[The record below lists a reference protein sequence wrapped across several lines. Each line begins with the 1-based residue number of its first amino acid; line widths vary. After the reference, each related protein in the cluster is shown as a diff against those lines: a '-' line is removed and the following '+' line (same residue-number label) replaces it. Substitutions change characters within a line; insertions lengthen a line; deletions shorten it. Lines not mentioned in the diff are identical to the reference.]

1 MPSFM
6 ELSNIAP
13 PKVWGVWE
21 PLAFFFLTAGAAAA
35 ILACAA
41 LWRRASAGAGRLFG
55 VVALASGLAGQACL
69 LMGLEQPLRA
79 YELYLRPHFISWT
92 AWGGFLIPLC
102 LLCTV
107 PLVWPRRK
115 GRVHP
120 LWFLPAI
127 GAACAV
133 FIYADSEIMDCVGRV
148 LWARPLLPMGFIL
161 AGLSAAFG
169 FTCLM
174 APRTDGA
181 FSLLPW
187 ASAAAAFVCALAALA
202 FRAPEGFAQFATY
215 WWHAPETICLIAAVI
230 AAIRPRRWFRL
241 TGAMTCV
248 SAFMV
253 FWKIIHMGQ
262 AFGRNASTFSDAA
275 AFLDI
280 VSPGSLLILAGGAGL
295 WLALALLL
303 SMLFPW
309 NAAKEPA

>member
-1 MPSFM
+1 
-6 ELSNIAP
+6 
-13 PKVWGVWE
+13 
-21 PLAFFFLTAGAAAA
+21 
-35 ILACAA
+35 
-41 LWRRASAGAGRLFG
+41 
-55 VVALASGLAGQACL
+55 
-69 LMGLEQPLRA
+69 
-79 YELYLRPHFISWT
+79 
-92 AWGGFLIPLC
+92 
-102 LLCTV
+102 
-107 PLVWPRRK
+107 
-115 GRVHP
+115 
-120 LWFLPAI
+120 
-127 GAACAV
+127 
-133 FIYADSEIMDCVGRV
+133 
-148 LWARPLLPMGFIL
+148 
-161 AGLSAAFG
+161 
-169 FTCLM
+169 M
-174 APRTDGA
+174 APRMDGA

-187 ASAAAAFVCALAALA
+187 TSAAAAFVCALAALA

-280 VSPGSLLILAGGAGL
+280 VSPGSLLVLAGGAGL

-309 NAAKEPA
+309 NAAKEAARVD

>member
-1 MPSFM
+1 M
-6 ELSNIAP
+6 
-13 PKVWGVWE
+13 
-21 PLAFFFLTAGAAAA
+21 T
-35 ILACAA
+35 
-41 LWRRASAGAGRLFG
+41 
-55 VVALASGLAGQACL
+55 
-69 LMGLEQPLRA
+69 
-79 YELYLRPHFISWT
+79 
-92 AWGGFLIPLC
+92 
-102 LLCTV
+102 
-107 PLVWPRRK
+107 
-115 GRVHP
+115 
-120 LWFLPAI
+120 
-127 GAACAV
+127 
-133 FIYADSEIMDCVGRV
+133 
-148 LWARPLLPMGFIL
+148 
-161 AGLSAAFG
+161 
-169 FTCLM
+169 
-174 APRTDGA
+174 
-181 FSLLPW
+181 
-187 ASAAAAFVCALAALA
+187 